1 MKKLKDISK
10 KMQLLISVKN
20 SEEALQALHAGADVI
35 DLKDPSVGAIGAL
48 DLENTIQIIQRIDG
62 RATLSATVGEY
73 HCSQLELM
81 NEIEA
86 RASIGVDI
94 VKIAV
99 DKLFYEVDF
108 FENVS
113 ELAKRKVKLVA
124 LFFAE
129 EPLDMGILIKLK
141 KAGFYGAMLDTKE
154 KHHVLT
160 EILSEEF
167 LKSFINFCEENQLF
181 CGVAGS
187 LKSQHI
193 DFFKKLEPTYIGF
206 RGGVCKN
213 YMRFSILMPEKV
225 LEIKKML
232 LNHNKIKGLALKG
245 TSFALRNKQNLRI
258 VNE

>member
-1 MKKLKDISK
+1 M
-10 KMQLLISVKN
+10 N
-20 SEEALQALHAGADVI
+20 
-35 DLKDPSVGAIGAL
+35 
-48 DLENTIQIIQRIDG
+48 G
-62 RATLSATVGEY
+62 RATLSATVGER
-73 HCSQLELM
+73 HSSQLELIS
-81 NEIEA
+81 EIEA
-86 RASIGVDI
+86 RASMGVDI
-94 VKIAV
+94 VKIGV

-113 ELAKRKVKLVA
+113 ELAKGKVKLVA

-129 EPLDMGILIKLK
+129 ESIDMKLLSKLK

-154 KHHVLT
+154 KHHALPEV
-160 EILSEEF
+160 LSEVF
-167 LKSFINFCEENQLF
+167 LKSFINLCKENQLF

-206 RGGVCKN
+206 RGGVCEN
-213 YMRFSILMPEKV
+213 YMRVSSLIPEKV

-245 TSFALRNKQNLRI
+245 ASFALHSKLNIGI
-258 VNE
+258 VVE

>member
-1 MKKLKDISK
+1 
-10 KMQLLISVKN
+10 MQLLISVKN
-20 SEEALQALHAGADVI
+20 SEEALLALHAGADVI
-35 DLKDPSVGAIGAL
+35 DLKDPSEGALGAL
-48 DLENTIQIIQRIDG
+48 DLEITAQILQLIDG
-62 RATLSATVGEY
+62 RATLSATVGER
-73 HCSQLELM
+73 HVSQLELL

-113 ELAKRKVKLVA
+113 ELANRKVKLVA

-129 EPLDMGILIKLK
+129 ESIDMEMLSKLK

-154 KHHVLT
+154 KHHALP
-160 EILSEEF
+160 EILSEDF
-167 LKSFINFCEENQLF
+167 LKSFIGLCDENQLF

-187 LKSQHI
+187 LKTQHI
-193 DFFKKLEPTYIGF
+193 DYFKRLEPAYIGF
-206 RGGVCKN
+206 RGGVCEN
-213 YMRFSILMPEKV
+213 CMRISSLIPEKV

-232 LNHNKIKGLALKG
+232 LNHNKINGLAQKG
-245 TSFALRNKQNLRI
+245 TSFALHSKLNMRI
-258 VNE
+258 VI